1 MRPFE
6 RRRLRLSRLSNFLLG
21 LGASAVGAGCSSG
34 GDPQKSWNELS
45 SCIAGKAAAAE
56 LPERI
61 KTIRQMQL
69 AVSPSSK
76 DAWPARCAEYANA
89 LNQSISNSGSTAI
102 LKRKLAA
109 KLGCN
114 DEKTSCKL
122 AGDSSLISTATEL
135 WEAAKAAEL
144 KTEPALNITTPVAAP
159 EPALNA
165 QSFKTFSKAPM
176 KVVGPELKPDGS
188 ALLLLKAEA
197 GRGRPTACE
206 FSPGFEKVTC
216 KEANGQMPELPL
228 QNVML
233 ARSPRGVFA
242 SALGEEGLVAYDL
255 SSGVKSEVRGT
266 EGKLVADGVAVEGGT
281 GDGSFVAVTLKAG
294 KASPDVKL
302 PVKVPLNK
310 PIVAGDQIVWLEQ
323 VDGGVEFVAKSLAGG
338 RLRDAGQVKGPFSGP
353 FHVCEA
359 DGMLAVATFER
370 HAGQHGAKATA
381 GSDKTQFA
389 LTQFRDGAWTKALA
403 ATLPFSRVIDSEIVC
418 TKNGVA
424 LSWAHRAADGLEVAR
439 LDCTLDACTETKSKL
454 ADVDSKF
461 WFAAV
466 PIADKVLVAWRSG
479 LGEARYRVAP
489 IGALA
494 TTTDRLLFDA
504 QDFGGPNAI
513 DASEYASGDAA
524 LLLFK
529 NDRPVAVRFGA
540 DGSARVVG
548 E

>member
-1 MRPFE
+1 
-6 RRRLRLSRLSNFLLG
+6 
-21 LGASAVGAGCSSG
+21 
-34 GDPQKSWNELS
+34 
-45 SCIAGKAAAAE
+45 
-56 LPERI
+56 
-61 KTIRQMQL
+61 
-69 AVSPSSK
+69 
-76 DAWPARCAEYANA
+76 
-89 LNQSISNSGSTAI
+89 

-122 AGDSSLISTATEL
+122 LADSSLVSTATEL
-135 WEAAKAAEL
+135 WEAAKSAEL
-144 KTEPALNITTPVAAP
+144 KTEPAASVTAP
-159 EPALNA
+159 APASEPALNA
-165 QSFKTFSKAPM
+165 QSFKSFSKEARR
-176 KVVGPELKPDGS
+176 VVGPELKADGG
-188 ALLLLKAEA
+188 ALLLLKAEQ

-206 FSPGFEKVTC
+206 FTPGFEKLTC
-216 KEANGQMPELPL
+216 TPAHADMPELPL

-233 ARSPRGVFA
+233 ARSARGVFA

-255 SSGVKSEVRGT
+255 SSGAKSEVRGT
-266 EGKLVADGVAVEGGT
+266 EGKLVADGLAVEGGT
-281 GDGSFVAVTLKAG
+281 GDGSFVAVTLKSG
-294 KASPDVKL
+294 KAGADVKV

-310 PIVAGDQIVWLEQ
+310 PIVAGEQVVWLEQ
-323 VDGGVEFVAKSLAGG
+323 VDAGVEFVAKSVAGG

-389 LTQFRDGAWTKALA
+389 LTQFRDGAWTQAVA
-403 ATLPFSRVIDSEIVC
+403 ATLPFARLIDSEIVC
-418 TKNGVA
+418 SKSGVA
-424 LSWAHRAADGLEVAR
+424 LSWIHRAGDGIEVAR
-439 LDCTLDACTETKSKL
+439 LDCTTDACTETKSPL
-454 ADVDSKF
+454 PGVDAKF

-466 PIADKVLVAWRSG
+466 PLADQVLIAWRAG

-489 IGALA
+489 IAELA
-494 TTTDRLLFDA
+494 KAADRLLFDA

-513 DASEYASGDAA
+513 DASEYASGNAA

-529 NDRPVAVRFGA
+529 NDRPVAVRVAA
-540 DGSARVVG
+540 DGSVRVLG